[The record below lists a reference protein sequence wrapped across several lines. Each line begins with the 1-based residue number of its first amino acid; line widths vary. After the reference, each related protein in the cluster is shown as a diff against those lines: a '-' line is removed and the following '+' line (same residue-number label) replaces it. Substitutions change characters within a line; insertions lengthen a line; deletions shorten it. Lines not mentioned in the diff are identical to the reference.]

1 MRAIFCAAL
10 GNEAAAKGMSYMT
23 QDKEEREF
31 PYWTIIAENAGG
43 LSLSFAPLAALP
55 MPPHPAPACK
65 DPTLVCVGSCAQARV
80 RRLMRVRS
88 TAALARPHAASSS

>member
-1 MRAIFCAAL
+1 MPSGVRKQNADRDFVRAIFCAAL

-43 LSLSFAPLAALP
+43 LSLDDVLRTPLSP
-55 MPPHPAPACK
+55 CRPPHA
-65 DPTLVCVGSCAQARV
+65 TTSCASV
-80 RRLMRVRS
+80 
-88 TAALARPHAASSS
+88 

>member
-1 MRAIFCAAL
+1 
-10 GNEAAAKGMSYMT
+10 MSYMT

-65 DPTLVCVGSCAQARV
+65 DPTLVRVGSCAQARV
-80 RRLMRVRS
+80 RTLHCG
-88 TAALARPHAASSS
+88 ARPASCSLCTPDVAVVIPLKLVFGPCR